1 MPPELDHYQR
11 RFERRWGHLT
21 RPHVRAL
28 AWLLDAPDLLDPA
41 SPHWNGQIASLGP
54 VTSDVAA
61 WLENRDAPLPSGAGP
76 VLPALESS

>member
-1 MPPELDHYQR
+1 MPHAPDHYQR

-41 SPHWNGQIASLGP
+41 SPYWNGQIASLGP

-61 WLENRDAPLPSGAGP
+61 WLDALQTDPAPLDC
-76 VLPALESS
+76 ALGTKF